1 MTPEELTP
9 EQAAQV
15 EELRRVLAAFAQCL
29 EGCRELSLPVVDAF
43 RAAGVDVPSYV
54 PGAVFENLFTAQ

>member
-15 EELRRVLAAFAQCL
+15 EELRRVLGAFAECL
-29 EGCRELSLPVVDAF
+29 EGCRELGLPVVDAF
-43 RAAGVDVPSYV
+43 RAAGVDVPSFV